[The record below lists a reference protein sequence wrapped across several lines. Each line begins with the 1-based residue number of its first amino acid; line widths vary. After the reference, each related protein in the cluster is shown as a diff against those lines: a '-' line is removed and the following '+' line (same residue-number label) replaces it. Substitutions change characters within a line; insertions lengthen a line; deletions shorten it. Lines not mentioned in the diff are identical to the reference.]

1 MLSDGKD
8 EDELLRF
15 NDLDYTIDPVT
26 SVCVSREFATYK
38 ATKSSYTAKVYEPP
52 PLNYVLRD
60 DEYKE
65 APNNSTRI
73 EVKLTSGS
81 RFIDPR
87 NSYVKF
93 KYTITAPQGAPTPD
107 IPELAPII
115 TFDLTSP
122 SQFGYLEPDESGL
135 STTRLLTNFFD
146 RVEWEH
152 SCKRLITDVP
162 HANHHVFQE
171 VHTRNDDWRRSIASL
186 FTLQSEVIQL
196 KPDDETPDQYEGVAI
211 IPLDVLLPSWNCTPG
226 RLLSNRLVGGST
238 LRFRLAQLKDALCMV
253 IRTEQVATIPPT
265 PPVLTQPPTNLEI
278 GFNSIALQIDDFQ
291 VVLDQREL
299 VSSIDNLLWNQSVVY
314 GSPSS
319 YSHFEIVM
327 KHEPVTW
334 TVTPPEEGVN
344 KDLTGTIGAG
354 VDNRLLALSRRNLSR
369 LDSVMTTILLQP
381 LGTYFDFFLDFFKH
395 PRYNEPRAFTNTGVT
410 VHNDRHRIGYEY
422 WPQKGLIEDQENLDK
437 MLIQLYLFSIIYPK
451 AALSVEEFEVYF
463 GSAVLTTRRD
473 EALTTSGKSFTQKR
487 PLEVTL
493 DYGLYLP
500 YSDLGDQ
507 NVKLY
512 IRTWMKYQRL
522 LNVYGNILEWR
533 E

>member
-186 FTLQSEVIQL
+186 FTLQSKVIQL

-253 IRTEQVATIPPT
+253 IRTEPVDTIPPT
-265 PPVLTQPPTNLEI
+265 LVITQPPTNLEI
-278 GFNSIALQIDDFQ
+278 RFNSITLQIDDFE

-299 VSSIDNLLWNQSVVY
+299 VSSVDNLLWNQSVVY

-319 YSHFEIVM
+319 YSHCEIVM
-327 KHEPVTW
+327 KHEPVEW
-334 TVTPPEEGVN
+334 AVIDPEEGLDG
-344 KDLTGTIGAG
+344 DLTGAIATD
-354 VDNRLLALSRRNLSR
+354 VENRRLTLSRRNLSR
-369 LDSVMTTILLQP
+369 LDSVMTTMVLQP

-395 PRYNEPRAFTNTGVT
+395 PRYGEYRAIEFTGVK

-422 WPQKGLIEDQENLDK
+422 WPQKGLIERQEVADE
-437 MLIQLYLFSIIYPK
+437 MLRQSYLFSIIYPN
-451 AALSVEEFEVYF
+451 ASVRVEEFEVYF

-473 EALTTSGKSFTQKR
+473 EAMTTSGKSFTQKR
-487 PLEVTL
+487 PLEATL
-493 DYGLYLP
+493 DYALYLP
-500 YSDLGDQ
+500 FSDLAAQ

-522 LNVYGNILEWR
+522 LNVHGNVLEWR